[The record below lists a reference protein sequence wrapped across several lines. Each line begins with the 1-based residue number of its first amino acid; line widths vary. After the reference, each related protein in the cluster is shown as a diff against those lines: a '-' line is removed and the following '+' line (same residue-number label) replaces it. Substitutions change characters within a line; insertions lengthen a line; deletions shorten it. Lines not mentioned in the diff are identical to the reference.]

1 MKSINRQPMIDEFS
15 QKTPKNRRNRLVTL
29 HRKKMVS
36 TSLYIKPIFI
46 WVDREKT
53 VKQSFFFYFEWHDQK
68 AHKIHS
74 INQFFFWLN
83 TNLYFYKL
91 APGES
96 TKIRRA
102 KVGQLLP
109 LRGEP
114 VSGWVSNTVRRL
126 VVRLKSSLFL
136 VQVYGAAKKH
146 F

>member
-1 MKSINRQPMIDEFS
+1 MFLKIANTDYGIEYQPVF
-15 QKTPKNRRNRLVTL
+15 
-29 HRKKMVS
+29 
-36 TSLYIKPIFI
+36 
-46 WVDREKT
+46 
-53 VKQSFFFYFEWHDQK
+53 
-68 AHKIHS
+68 
-74 INQFFFWLN
+74 
-83 TNLYFYKL
+83 FYKL

-96 TKIRRA
+96 TKKIRRA

-114 VSGWVSNTVRRL
+114 VSGWVSNTLRRL

>member
-1 MKSINRQPMIDEFS
+1 MFLKIADTDYGIEYQPGF
-15 QKTPKNRRNRLVTL
+15 
-29 HRKKMVS
+29 
-36 TSLYIKPIFI
+36 
-46 WVDREKT
+46 
-53 VKQSFFFYFEWHDQK
+53 
-68 AHKIHS
+68 
-74 INQFFFWLN
+74 
-83 TNLYFYKL
+83 FYKL

>member
-1 MKSINRQPMIDEFS
+1 MFLKIADTDYGIEYQPVF
-15 QKTPKNRRNRLVTL
+15 
-29 HRKKMVS
+29 
-36 TSLYIKPIFI
+36 
-46 WVDREKT
+46 
-53 VKQSFFFYFEWHDQK
+53 
-68 AHKIHS
+68 
-74 INQFFFWLN
+74 
-83 TNLYFYKL
+83 FYKL
-91 APGES
+91 APCES

-114 VSGWVSNTVRRL
+114 VSGWVSNTLSGL